1 MANNTNTKRIEALES
16 RMDDLS
22 NKLDRILGVLEK
34 GSTVGTNGRGSAVA
48 ETPKDLELT
57 KEQKAI
63 VKKWKP
69 THSKGTDAGS
79 INKCLRGCAYEFC
92 GGKDKYNEKLYT
104 LGKKAWFTAYN
115 KDFRAKL
122 PETK

>member
-16 RMDDLS
+16 KMTNLEG
-22 NKLDRILGVLEK
+22 KLDKILAVLEN
-34 GSTVGTNGRGSAVA
+34 GSTVGTKCRGSAVA
-48 ETPKDLELT
+48 ESPKTLELT

-104 LGKKAWFTAYN
+104 LGKKAWFTAYD

>member
-1 MANNTNTKRIEALES
+1 MANNTNTKRIEALENQ
-16 RMDDLS
+16 MVDL
-22 NKLDRILGVLEK
+22 NGKLDAILNLLGN
-34 GSTVGTNGRGSAVA
+34 GSTVGTKGRGSAVA
-48 ETPKDLELT
+48 ESPKTLELT

-79 INKCLRGCAYEFC
+79 INKCVRGCAYEFC

-104 LGKKAWFTAYN
+104 LGKKAWFTTYN
-115 KDFRAKL
+115 SDFRAKL